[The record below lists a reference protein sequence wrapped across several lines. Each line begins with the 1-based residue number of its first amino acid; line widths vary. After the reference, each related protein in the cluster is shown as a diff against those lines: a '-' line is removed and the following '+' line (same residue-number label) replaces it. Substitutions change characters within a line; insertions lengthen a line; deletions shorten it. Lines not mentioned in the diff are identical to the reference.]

1 MLQATTIAE
10 AYSAHVRKEKNGVTR
25 KKEKEDECMLVDT
38 PAARF
43 TWEELCGYQK
53 TEMVGELECE
63 IYLL

>member
-1 MLQATTIAE
+1 LLRHIAE
-10 AYSAHVRKEKNGVTR
+10 ENGATK